1 MEKVINHHFETQWNF
16 GNYGYYKFWR
26 YNRDKYA
33 QWIKSR
39 RGTPTID
46 IWDQYILRTMNP
58 GHTVVYDSQA
68 LVWKRLIDSV
78 DIVENDAP
86 KIVEPYVTLLN
97 ADVDQQL
104 RNKVANLILYRPLSC
119 KLCNSMVDY
128 LAVPQSTRSGQTPSL
143 ISWLTPDAKIFW
155 SVGQEFFAF
164 NRFKETLLDFI
175 KREAQQLNDQHGI
188 ELKLQVYNPKDY
200 INGQVKL
207 VFQRQS

>member
-1 MEKVINHHFETQWNF
+1 
-16 GNYGYYKFWR
+16 
-26 YNRDKYA
+26 
-33 QWIKSR
+33 
-39 RGTPTID
+39 
-46 IWDQYILRTMNP
+46 MNP

-68 LVWKRLIDSV
+68 LIWKRLIDSV

-86 KIVEPYVTLLN
+86 KIVEPYVTLL
-97 ADVDQQL
+97 DPEVDQQL
-104 RNKVANLILYRPLSC
+104 ENKVANLILYRPLSC

-128 LAVPQSTRSGQTPSL
+128 LAVPQFTRAGQTPNL

-175 KREAQQLNDQHGI
+175 KREAQQLHDQHGI